1 MKTNTEIK
9 DGKSYVSVEG
19 SINSANAPEFEEALA
34 AVPGETDGLNS
45 WMPRIWNTFP
55 APGCGSSS
63 APKSVAEKS
72 CSASSMCIPR
82 YRISLM

>member
-34 AVPGETDGLNS
+34 AVPGETDGLILDAENLEYIS
-45 WMPRIWNTFP
+45 S
-55 APGCGSSS
+55 AGCGSSS

>member
-34 AVPGETDGLNS
+34 AVPGETDGLILDAENLEY
-45 WMPRIWNTFP
+45 I
-55 APGCGSSS
+55 SS
-63 APKSVAEKS
+63 AGSGSIAQRQKALRKKAVPHHQ
-72 CSASSMCIPR
+72 CASR
-82 YRISLM
+82 GTEYL